1 LKTRGLEY
9 SFVSFGF
16 PLNQME
22 KRRII
27 TRAVWILSIVSMFA
41 DIASEMLY
49 PVIPV
54 YLRNIGFSVFLIGL
68 LEGIAEATA
77 GLSKG
82 FFGNWSDNVGKRMP
96 FVRLGYFL
104 SALAKPMMVIL
115 KFPLWIFFARTT
127 DRIGKGLRT
136 APRDALLSAE
146 ATPETKAGVFS
157 FHRGWD
163 TLGAVFGPVIALIYL
178 SLYPGKLNILF
189 YFAFIPGVI
198 AVLFTFLI
206 REKPFTPRREK
217 TGTGFF
223 SYFRY
228 WKKAPPEYRRLI
240 VPLILF
246 ALFNSSDMLLLL
258 KVKETTGSE
267 NTTIMVY
274 VFFNLVYAL
283 ASFPLG
289 LLADRFNMKKVFLA
303 GLFLFAV
310 TYFGM
315 AKTESLTTFYVIF
328 GIYGIY
334 MAATEGISKAWITN
348 LVKKEETGTAVGLF
362 VSLQSISLMI
372 ASSVAGLIWS
382 IYGATLTFILTS
394 VVGFLV
400 FLFILF
406 FVRKPVFNKNLKII

>member
-1 LKTRGLEY
+1 
-9 SFVSFGF
+9 
-16 PLNQME
+16 ME
-22 KRRII
+22 KRRMIS
-27 TRAVWILSIVSMFA
+27 RAVWMLSLVSMFA

-49 PVIPV
+49 PIVPV

-82 FFGNWSDNVGKRMP
+82 FFGNWSDHMGKRMP

-163 TLGAVFGPVIALIYL
+163 TLGAVFGPVIALVYL
-178 SLYPGKLNILF
+178 SLYPGKLNTLF
-189 YFAFIPGVI
+189 YIAFIPGII
-198 AVLFTFLI
+198 AVSFTFLVK
-206 REKPFTPRREK
+206 EKPVPPTAGK
-217 TGTGFF
+217 ASTGFF
-223 SYFRY
+223 SYFLY
-228 WKKAPPEYRRLI
+228 WKKAPPVYRRLVI
-240 VPLILF
+240 PLILF
-246 ALFNSSDMLLLL
+246 ALFNSTDMLLLL

-267 NTTIMVY
+267 NTAILLY
-274 VFFNLVYAL
+274 IFFNLVYAL
-283 ASFPLG
+283 SSFPLG
-289 LLADRFNMKKVFLA
+289 LLADRLNMKNIFLG
-303 GLFLFAV
+303 GLLLFTMA
-310 TYFGM
+310 YSGM
-315 AKTESLTTFYVIF
+315 AMAKSTLVFYGLF

-348 LVKKEETGTAVGLF
+348 LVKKEESGTAVGLF

-372 ASSVAGLIWS
+372 ASTVAGIIWS
-382 IYGATLTFILTS
+382 VYGASLTFLLTS
-394 VVGFLV
+394 GVSFLV
-400 FLFILF
+400 FLGMLF
-406 FVRKPVFNKNLKII
+406 FVRKPVSGKNPQII

>member
-1 LKTRGLEY
+1 MK
-9 SFVSFGF
+9 
-16 PLNQME
+16 
-22 KRRII
+22 KRRMI
-27 TRAVWILSIVSMFA
+27 TRTVWILSLVSMTA

-49 PVIPV
+49 PVVPV

-82 FFGNWSDNVGKRMP
+82 FFGNWSDNTGKRMP
-96 FVRLGYFL
+96 FIRVGYFL

-127 DRIGKGLRT
+127 DRLGKGLRT

-163 TLGAVFGPVIALIYL
+163 TMGAVIGPVIALLYL
-178 SLYPGKLNILF
+178 SIYPGKLSTLF
-189 YFAFIPGVI
+189 YLAFIPGII
-198 AVLFTFLI
+198 AVFITFLI
-206 REKPFTPRREK
+206 REKSATPRVEK
-217 TGTGFF
+217 TAAGFF
-223 SYFRY
+223 SYFSY
-228 WKKAPPEYRRLI
+228 WKKATPDYRRLI
-240 VPLILF
+240 IPLVLF

-267 NTTIMVY
+267 SNTILAY
-274 VFFNLVYAL
+274 IFYNLVYAL
-283 ASFPLG
+283 ASYPMG
-289 LLADRFNMKKVFLA
+289 LLADRINMKKVFLA
-303 GLFLFAV
+303 GLLLFSA

-315 AKTESLTTFYVIF
+315 AKIESMTAFYVIF

-348 LVKKEETGTAVGLF
+348 LVKKEDTGTAVGLF
-362 VSLQSISLMI
+362 VSLQSVSLMI
-372 ASSVAGLIWS
+372 ASIVAGLIWS
-382 IYGATLTFILTS
+382 IYGASLTFLLTS
-394 VVGFLV
+394 IISFLV
-400 FLFILF
+400 FLFMLF
-406 FVRKPVFNKNLKII
+406 FVRKTTITGS

>member
-1 LKTRGLEY
+1 MK
-9 SFVSFGF
+9 
-16 PLNQME
+16 
-22 KRRII
+22 KRRLI
-27 TRAVWILSIVSMFA
+27 TRAVWILSLVSMFA
-41 DIASEMLY
+41 DVASEMLY

-68 LEGIAEATA
+68 LEGFAEATA

-82 FFGNWSDNVGKRMP
+82 FFGNWSDNLGKRMP

-178 SLYPGKLNILF
+178 SLYPGKLNNLF

-198 AVLFTFLI
+198 AVFFTFLI
-206 REKPFTPRREK
+206 KEKSFTPQREKAT
-217 TGTGFF
+217 TGFF

-228 WKKAPPEYRRLI
+228 WKKAPVEYRRLI

-274 VFFNLVYAL
+274 IFFNLVYAL
-283 ASFPLG
+283 AAFPLG
-289 LLADRFNMKKVFLA
+289 LLADRFNMKKIFLA
-303 GLFLFAV
+303 GLLLFSA

-315 AKTESLTTFYVIF
+315 AKAESMASFYVIF

-334 MAATEGISKAWITN
+334 MAATEGISKAWISN
-348 LVKKEETGTAVGLF
+348 LVKKEETGTAIGLF

-382 IYGATLTFILTS
+382 LYGASLAFFLTAMISFI
-394 VVGFLV
+394 V
-400 FLFILF
+400 FLIMLLHI
-406 FVRKPVFNKNLKII
+406 RKPVSSRS